1 MATKVRDVSSIAV
14 ARRAQRHVSPS
25 WLLTLGVVG
34 LEIPYPLVHG
44 STRNALTVATVLV
57 FAFASLVH
65 ASTTGRPSYALAL
78 LLIAGLGGLL
88 AEIIGVHTGVPFGEY
103 RYAGGLGPK
112 VLGVPIVV
120 GLAWVMMSHPA
131 SSVAARLTARPVVRW
146 LVAAWA
152 LASWDVLLDPQ
163 MVSADH
169 WSWRLPA
176 AHLPGINDVPL
187 SNFGGWLLVALVLMA
202 VLIPAAGR
210 EGTHDDGPAIALWTW
225 TWLSSTLA
233 NLVFFHRPA
242 VAAWGFV
249 AMGLVGIPLSVSLR
263 RSAEGPAP

>member
-146 LVAAWA
+146 LVAAY
-152 LASWDVLLDPQ
+152 
-163 MVSADH
+163 
-169 WSWRLPA
+169 
-176 AHLPGINDVPL
+176 LPGINDVPL